1 MPFLIRPFRRFPVQ
15 CALPTTL
22 VHSKANAPYGISR
35 VQGGESW
42 ETFDKITH
50 G

>member
-35 VQGGESW
+35 APAGESW
-42 ETFDKITH
+42 KTFDRIKN